1 MDVTSMMEE
10 ASKVQQN
17 YTDGLAYIKRMG
29 FLDLWPEYERF
40 KAGIQWPPVTKRTEN
55 LPRPVFNIIRYIENH
70 KVSTVMNEN
79 VRMLF
84 SPQEMTESLDGTE
97 TPQDEQGESLEDEAA
112 DKFTRY
118 SDTAWENIKQDELNE
133 EALESA
139 SNLGTGIWHYY
150 WDNDIK
156 GGKERPYEGDM
167 CGETIDPLNI
177 FFGNPQER
185 RVQKQPYILISFRD
199 EVDSVKEAAK
209 ANGVPPLLVDL
220 IKPDSDVVNEG
231 YDRARVELTNS
242 TKTTVLT
249 KYWREQG
256 VIYFIK
262 VCGSVIVKPK
272 TPTDMKLYPI
282 AVLQWERRKK
292 SINGVGDTEGIIPNQ
307 KAINFLMAMQLLSVQ
322 LTSWPKLVYKDNAI
336 DPNKVA
342 NVPGEMIKD
351 TAPPGQDG
359 VKYLSPPAIPSIAM
373 GLVDAFMEH
382 TKSLSS
388 AQDASTGDVGNGQL
402 NASAIMLLQKAAGV
416 PIESIK
422 KRFYRA
428 IEDIGRIW
436 EEFWK
441 VKYNTTRKVTLKDDN
456 GKPYPADFNGSNYAE
471 VDMNLK
477 IDIGPSSSYSEELM
491 MSSLDKLFDGQYIS
505 LEDYLE
511 FAPQNVIPFKDRLL
525 KKIEDQKKAQDMQI
539 VMQMPTNMQQAYQQA
554 PPELQTQMVQ
564 QFSQQLQQ
572 AQAAAQ
578 QPPQVNPMQQAAMQ
592 QQQQA
597 GQQAHQM
604 NMKAMD
610 HQHGLQKEAIKGQV
624 ALQAAQMKQKAGQR

>member
-1 MDVTSMMEE
+1 MMQEG
-10 ASKVQQN
+10 SKVQKN

-29 FLDLWPEYERF
+29 FLDQWPEYERF

-79 VRMLF
+79 VKMLF
-84 SPQEMTESLDGTE
+84 SPEEMVGDGPEAEQKE
-97 TPQDEQGESLEDEAA
+97 TIETEAA
-112 DKFTRY
+112 DMFTRY
-118 SDTAWENIKQDELNE
+118 SDTAWEKIKQDELNE

-150 WDNDIK
+150 WDSDVT
-156 GGKERPYEGDM
+156 GGKDKPYEGDM

-199 EVDSVKEAAK
+199 EVDSVKEQAI
-209 ANGVPPLLVDL
+209 ANKVPQHLVDL
-220 IKPDSDVVNEG
+220 IKPDSDTNNEG
-231 YDRARVELTNS
+231 YDRAKVELTDS

-249 KYWREQG
+249 KYWREKG
-256 VIYFIK
+256 MIYFTK
-262 VCGSVIVKPK
+262 VCGSIVVKPK
-272 TPTDMKLYPI
+272 TSTNMKLYPI
-282 AVLQWERRKK
+282 AVMQWERRKK
-292 SINGVGDTEGIIPNQ
+292 SIFGVGDTEGIIPNQ

-322 LTSWPKLVYKDNAI
+322 LTSWPKLIYKQGAI
-336 DPNKVA
+336 DPNKVTNA
-342 NVPGEMIKD
+342 PSEMIAD
-351 TAPPGQDG
+351 NAPPGHDG
-359 VKYLSPPAIPSIAM
+359 VKYLAPPSIPSITM
-373 GLVDAFMEH
+373 GLVDSFMEY

-388 AQDASTGDVGNGQL
+388 AQDASTGDVSKGQL

-441 VKYNTTRKVTLKDDN
+441 VKYNTTRKVTLKNDD
-456 GKPYPADFNGSNYAE
+456 GKEYPAEFNGSNYKD

-477 IDIGPSSSYSEELM
+477 IDIGPSSQYSEELM

-525 KKIEDQKKAQDMQI
+525 KKIEKQKEAQNMQI
-539 VMQMPTNMQQAYQQA
+539 VMQMPPEMQQMYMNS
-554 PPELQTQMVQ
+554 PPEMQQQIIQ
-564 QFSQQLQQ
+564 QFTQQQEQ
-572 AQAAAQ
+572 EQMAAQ
-578 QPPQVNPMQQAAMQ
+578 QQPQVDPMQQAAMQ
-592 QQQQA
+592 QQ
-597 GQQAHQM
+597 HQM
-604 NMKAMD
+604 TMKSMD
-610 HQHGLQKEAIKGQV
+610 HQHGLEKEAIKGQV
-624 ALQAAQMKQKAGQR
+624 SLQQAAIRSAKAGQR